1 MMTSTTRAP
10 DTPFSA
16 DAELCTESGEYC
28 CGQGQTQPFCDGMG
42 QGDGEFA
49 PVRYRSVASTAV
61 YFSACKGSGQNA

>member
-16 DAELCTESGEYC
+16 DAELCTEHGEYC
-28 CGQGQTQPFCDGMG
+28 CGQDQTQPFCDGVD

-61 YFSACKGSGQNA
+61 YFSACKRQNA